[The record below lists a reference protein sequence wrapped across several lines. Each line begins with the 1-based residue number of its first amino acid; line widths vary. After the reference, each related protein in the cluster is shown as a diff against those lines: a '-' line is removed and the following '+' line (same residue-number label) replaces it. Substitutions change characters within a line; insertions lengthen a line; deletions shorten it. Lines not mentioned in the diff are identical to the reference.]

1 MNREQWLNNFY
12 SESVNFID
20 SKVIELKPKYPWFRT
35 ASQLKDKIKFSTTA
49 PTRGKYIGLNFKSS
63 CSESKYSEI
72 FISAKINDSMQVA
85 ATLIHEVIHSVDDN
99 KSGHRKPFSSLAK
112 LLLLEGKPTA
122 TTHSEEFVKHFT
134 PIIDKLGAYPHSKM
148 TLSINIK
155 KQTTRLLK
163 AKCVTCDW
171 SYRITRLQA
180 ERGLSSC
187 GACDDKMM
195 LTV

>member
-1 MNREQWLNNFY
+1 MNREQWLNEFFH
-12 SESVNFID
+12 ESINFID

-35 ASQLKDKIKFSTTA
+35 ASELKNKIKFSTTA
-49 PTRGKYIGLNFKSS
+49 PTRAKYIGNCFKSS

-85 ATLIHEVIHSVDDN
+85 ATLIHEVIHAVDDN
-99 KSGHRKPFSSLAK
+99 QSGHRKPFSKLAK

-122 TTHSEEFVKHFT
+122 TTHGEEFIKHFK
-134 PIIDKLGAYPHSKM
+134 PIIDKLGNYPHSKM

-155 KQTTRLLK
+155 KQKPRLLL
-163 AKCVTCDW
+163 AKCVSCDW
-171 SYRITRLQA
+171 KYRITKLQA
-180 ERGLSSC
+180 EKGLSSC

-195 LTV
+195 LSV